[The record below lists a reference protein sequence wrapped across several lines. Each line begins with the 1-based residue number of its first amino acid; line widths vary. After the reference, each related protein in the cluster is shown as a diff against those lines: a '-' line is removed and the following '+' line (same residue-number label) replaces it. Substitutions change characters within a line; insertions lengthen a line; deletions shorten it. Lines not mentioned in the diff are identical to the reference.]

1 MFRQLRKEAEA
12 RAEELKKSKQV
23 TMPMNNLKKQGGQLQ
38 KSGFERGSKR
48 SGGGSANDDG
58 DSDNMRG
65 HKLENGH
72 SNVSNVEIEKSRVT
86 GIANGKENTSSN
98 IGAFDASYRS

>member
-1 MFRQLRKEAEA
+1 MGTVVHTWGLHLKGPVRIEIFKALSIAIAATMSFIFLGYALHPGRKEAEA

-23 TMPMNNLKKQGGQLQ
+23 TMPMNNVKKQGGQLQ

-58 DSDNMRG
+58 DS
-65 HKLENGH
+65 
-72 SNVSNVEIEKSRVT
+72 
-86 GIANGKENTSSN
+86 
-98 IGAFDASYRS
+98 